1 MMKQRDWAGVFPALT
16 TPFRDDVTLDLTA
29 MSGHVSWLIKNGC
42 RGVVALGSLG
52 EASTLTKEEKV
63 QLLQCIKN
71 ALGDNAPLIA
81 GVAAMSTAEA
91 VVLAKAF
98 QDAGADGL
106 MILPPYV
113 YRSDWRETEYYLSA
127 VFSATPLTSVLYN
140 NPLAYGTDITP
151 RQMLELREKHEN
163 FHAVK
168 ESSGDIRRISELRR
182 LAGDALELFVGIDDL
197 LVEGVAAGATGWIAG
212 LVNAFPRESVRLLEM
227 ALRGPSKERD
237 ELYDWFVPLLR
248 MDTVPKF
255 VQLIKLVQQE
265 LGRGSERVRPPRLAL
280 VGTEREDALAIVR
293 QTLATNAA

>member
-1 MMKQRDWAGVFPALT
+1 MMQSGWAGVLPALT
-16 TPFRDDVTLDLTA
+16 TPFRDDFSLDLTS
-29 MSGHVSWLIKNGC
+29 MSEHVRWLVKNGC

-52 EASTLTKEEKV
+52 EASTLTKEEKI

-71 ALGDNAPLIA
+71 ALGDCVPLIA
-81 GVAAMSTAEA
+81 GVAALSTAEA
-91 VVLAKAF
+91 VILARAF

-106 MILPPYV
+106 MILPPYI
-113 YRSDWRETEYYLSA
+113 YRGDWRETEYHLSA
-127 VFSATPLTSVLYN
+127 VFSATPLSTMLYN

-168 ESSGDIRRISELRR
+168 ESSSDIRRISELRR

-212 LVNAFPRESVRLLEM
+212 LVNAFPRESVRLLEL
-227 ALRGPSKERD
+227 ALQGPSKERD

-265 LGRGSERVRPPRLAL
+265 LGRGSERVRPPRLEL
-280 VGTEREDALAIVR
+280 VGAEREDAIAIVR
-293 QTLATNAA
+293 QTFATNPA